1 MSDTIKDA
9 LMILI
14 QENGARGA
22 SARRYPSVKRA
33 LRAIGIEENSD
44 GWHEVLWYLGYH
56 DREKRVPYAW
66 VVPKPRPKGF
76 RIVLKGWRHVGVR
89 RRPVDEGDGVTLPKY
104 TGETFVQ
111 LATRV
116 GVRLDGYKTAKAALA
131 AGAALRKPDD
141 KRVYAEIEAEPIYE

>member
-44 GWHEVLWYLGYH
+44 GWHEVLYHLGYH
-56 DREKRVPYAW
+56 DREKRGPYKW
-66 VVPKPRPKGF
+66 VIPKPRPTSY
-76 RIVLKGWRHVGVR
+76 RIRLVDWR
-89 RRPVDEGDGVTLPKY
+89 RRGRVVDDR
-104 TGETFVQ
+104 ETQGYQ
-111 LATRV
+111 LSDYAREANIK
-116 GVRLDGYKTAKAALA
+116 LDGYKKAGDAQLA
-131 AGAALRKPDD
+131 ARKLVAKPDKD
-141 KRVYAEIEAEPIYE
+141 GIYPNCEPEPIHE

>member
-44 GWHEVLWYLGYH
+44 GWHEVLYHLGYH
-56 DREKRVPYAW
+56 DREKREPYKW
-66 VVPKPRPKGF
+66 VIPKPRPKSF
-76 RIVLKGWRHVGVR
+76 RIALKSWRHLGR
-89 RRPVDEGDGVTLPKY
+89 RQLGSDDGALPKY
-104 TGETFVQ
+104 TNETFVE
-111 LATRV
+111 LARTANV
-116 GVRLDGYKTAKAALA
+116 KLDGYKTAKAALA
-131 AGAALRKPDD
+131 AGAALRKPDNR
-141 KRVYAEIEAEPIYE
+141 RVYAEIEAEPIYE